1 MNGFLRL
8 CGVPLLALATVLAGC
23 GGDDQTGD
31 KHDEMTDEMTT
42 EHGSGSVDAE
52 AFKGLSAA
60 DQVLAK
66 AQGTCPVSDEPLG
79 SMGTPIKVTHGDKT
93 VFLCCKGCEKKF
105 HRDAATYIAKVE
117 KRSK

>member
-8 CGVPLLALATVLAGC
+8 CGVPLLALALAGC
-23 GGDDQTGD
+23 GGDDHTGGV
-31 KHDEMTDEMTT
+31 HDEKMT

-52 AFKGLSAA
+52 AFKGLSAT
-60 DQVLAK
+60 DQALAK

-93 VFLCCKGCEKKF
+93 AFLCCKGCEKKF
-105 HRDAATYIAKVE
+105 HRNAEKYLAKV
-117 KRSK
+117 SK